1 MGIKVLHAV
10 AKVFQ
15 GMLDKIENS
24 KVSRAIR
31 KGLITAIPILM
42 IGSIALILLSLAI
55 EAFQSFLISFGG
67 GILHQILSLVH
78 SAAFDFLAIVFL
90 ITISYSYAQICS
102 NKMSMRIGVPVVALC
117 CFMIM
122 SGAGTD
128 SFSMSNFGVNGLFIA
143 ILTAIFSSMLLS
155 GLHPYRNWRCI
166 SMPMA
171 PIMILIRPFP

>member
-42 IGSIALILLSLAI
+42 IGSIALILLSLPI

-67 GILHQILSLVH
+67 GILHQI
-78 SAAFDFLAIVFL
+78 
-90 ITISYSYAQICS
+90 
-102 NKMSMRIGVPVVALC
+102 
-117 CFMIM
+117 
-122 SGAGTD
+122 
-128 SFSMSNFGVNGLFIA
+128 
-143 ILTAIFSSMLLS
+143 
-155 GLHPYRNWRCI
+155 
-166 SMPMA
+166 
-171 PIMILIRPFP
+171 